1 MARGQEEKEQIKQK
15 IMEVFDGA
23 FEDGKTIRIPING
36 LEIKI
41 TLTAA
46 KEAIDSYTN
55 GLMTSNY
62 EQWKNALASI
72 YQEDLAQFTSAAMQK
87 AAMNNLIMNSLIA
100 KILSNV
106 FYKMKKI

>member
-46 KEAIDSYTN
+46 KDVIGSAATAPINASQPSVGGPSDPSTAAEIPWEAPADSYKPTPK
-55 GLMTSNY
+55 
-62 EQWKNALASI
+62 EKEDISI
-72 YQEDLAQFTSAAMQK
+72 LLK
-87 AAMNNLIMNSLIA
+87 SLG
-100 KILSNV
+100 
-106 FYKMKKI
+106 F

>member
-15 IMEVFDGA
+15 IMETFDGA

-46 KEAIDSYTN
+46 KDVIGSAATAPINASQQSVGGPSDPSTAAEIPWEDPADSYKPTPK
-55 GLMTSNY
+55 
-62 EQWKNALASI
+62 EKEDISI
-72 YQEDLAQFTSAAMQK
+72 LLQ
-87 AAMNNLIMNSLIA
+87 SLG
-100 KILSNV
+100 
-106 FYKMKKI
+106 F

>member
-46 KEAIDSYTN
+46 KNVIGSGNAATAPINASQPSVGGTSDPSIAAEIPWDAPEDSYKPTPK
-55 GLMTSNY
+55 
-62 EQWKNALASI
+62 EKEDISI
-72 YQEDLAQFTSAAMQK
+72 LLK
-87 AAMNNLIMNSLIA
+87 SLG
-100 KILSNV
+100 
-106 FYKMKKI
+106 F

>member
-46 KEAIDSYTN
+46 KDVIGSGSAATTPINTSQPNVGGPSDPSTAAEIPWDAPADSYKP
-55 GLMTSNY
+55 TSK
-62 EQWKNALASI
+62 EKEDISI
-72 YQEDLAQFTSAAMQK
+72 LLQ
-87 AAMNNLIMNSLIA
+87 SLG
-100 KILSNV
+100 
-106 FYKMKKI
+106 F

>member
-46 KEAIDSYTN
+46 KDVIGNGSAATAPINASQQSVGGPSDPSTAAEIPWEAPADSYKPTPK
-55 GLMTSNY
+55 
-62 EQWKNALASI
+62 EKEDISI
-72 YQEDLAQFTSAAMQK
+72 LLQ
-87 AAMNNLIMNSLIA
+87 SLG
-100 KILSNV
+100 
-106 FYKMKKI
+106 F

>member
-46 KEAIDSYTN
+46 KDVIGSGSAATAPINASQQSVGDPSTAAEIPWDAPKDSYKPTPKEKED
-55 GLMTSNY
+55 S
-62 EQWKNALASI
+62 SI
-72 YQEDLAQFTSAAMQK
+72 LLKSFS
-87 AAMNNLIMNSLIA
+87 
-100 KILSNV
+100 
-106 FYKMKKI
+106 F

>member
-15 IMEVFDGA
+15 IMETFDGA

-46 KEAIDSYTN
+46 KDVIGSGSAATAPISASQPSVGGPSDPSTAAEIPWEAPADSYKPTPK
-55 GLMTSNY
+55 
-62 EQWKNALASI
+62 EKEDISI
-72 YQEDLAQFTSAAMQK
+72 LLK
-87 AAMNNLIMNSLIA
+87 SLG
-100 KILSNV
+100 
-106 FYKMKKI
+106 F

>member
-46 KEAIDSYTN
+46 EDVIGSGSAATAPINASQPSVGDPSDPSTAAEIPWDAPADSYKP
-55 GLMTSNY
+55 TSK
-62 EQWKNALASI
+62 EKEDISI
-72 YQEDLAQFTSAAMQK
+72 LLK
-87 AAMNNLIMNSLIA
+87 SLG
-100 KILSNV
+100 
-106 FYKMKKI
+106 F

>member
-46 KEAIDSYTN
+46 KDVIGSGNAATAPINASQPSVGGPSDPSTAAEIPWDAPADSYKPTPK
-55 GLMTSNY
+55 
-62 EQWKNALASI
+62 EKEDISI
-72 YQEDLAQFTSAAMQK
+72 LLK
-87 AAMNNLIMNSLIA
+87 SLG
-100 KILSNV
+100 
-106 FYKMKKI
+106 F